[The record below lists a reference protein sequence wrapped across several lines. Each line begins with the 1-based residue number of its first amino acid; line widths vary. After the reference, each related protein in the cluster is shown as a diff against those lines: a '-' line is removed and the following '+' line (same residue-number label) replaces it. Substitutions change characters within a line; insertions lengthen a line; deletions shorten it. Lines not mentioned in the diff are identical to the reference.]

1 MAQQIIAI
9 GKRQFLYLPESKKL
23 LDNGGD
29 VFATGIAFAKGNVE
43 NDNFTGR
50 LQEEPK
56 KGLYILVYGSN
67 TPEITP
73 EVFGPISNIFT
84 FK

>member
-29 VFATGIAFAKGNVE
+29 VFATGIAFAEGILQDKNFKGH
-43 NDNFTGR
+43 F
-50 LQEEPK
+50 QKEPR
-56 KGLYILVYGSN
+56 KGLYILAYGSSKN
-67 TPEITP
+67 NRP